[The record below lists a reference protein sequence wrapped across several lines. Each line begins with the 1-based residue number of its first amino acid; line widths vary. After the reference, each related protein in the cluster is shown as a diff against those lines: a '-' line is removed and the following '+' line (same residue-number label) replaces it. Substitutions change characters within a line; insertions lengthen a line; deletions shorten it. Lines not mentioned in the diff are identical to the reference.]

1 MDKKQLVTL
10 VSEVL
15 GTTKKEAEAFLLNMD
30 SVIEELTEK
39 LEAGTKVKLN
49 KYMTIEKVHV
59 EEKEARNPRTGESV
73 IVPAHDEMKIK
84 RTDALKNIFKK

>member
-15 GTTKKEAEAFLLNMD
+15 ETTKKDGEVFLANGDIIVEVLA
-30 SVIEELTEK
+30 EK
-39 LEAGTKVKLN
+39 LEAGEKVKLG
-49 KYMTIEKVHV
+49 KYATLEKVHI

-73 IVPAHDEMKIK
+73 IVPAHDEVKIK
-84 RTDALKNIFKK
+84 RTDALKNMLK